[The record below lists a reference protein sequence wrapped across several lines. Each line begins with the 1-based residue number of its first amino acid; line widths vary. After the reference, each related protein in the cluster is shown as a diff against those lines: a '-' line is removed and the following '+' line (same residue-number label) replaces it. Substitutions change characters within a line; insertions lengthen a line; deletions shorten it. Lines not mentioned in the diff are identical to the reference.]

1 MRLSSV
7 LFISMVLPIIL
18 TKCGEAKDSVSRAD
32 SYMTDPEAVKRGR
45 LLFVGTCAG
54 YCHKLTPERVDALYL
69 FDCDW
74 KHGSS
79 DQEIFNTVTIGVPNT
94 RMLGFGTNFPEGEN
108 DLWKIIAFIRTNSP
122 QCSEF
127 IFMMKSLYRILI
139 RLYEKAW

>member
-1 MRLSSV
+1 MVYLMRLSSM

-18 TKCGEAKDSVSRAD
+18 TKCGEAEDAVSLAD
-32 SYMTDPEAVKRGR
+32 SYMIDPEAVKRGR

-69 FDCDW
+69 FDCEW

-79 DQEIFNTVTIGVPNT
+79 DQEIFNTVTAGVPNT

-108 DLWKIIAFIRTNSP
+108 DLWKIIAFIRMSSP
-122 QCSEF
+122 QCS
-127 IFMMKSLYRILI
+127 
-139 RLYEKAW
+139 

>member
-18 TKCGEAKDSVSRAD
+18 TKCGEAKDPVSRAD

-79 DQEIFNTVTIGVPNT
+79 DQEIFNTVTVGVPNT

-122 QCSEF
+122 QCS
-127 IFMMKSLYRILI
+127 
-139 RLYEKAW
+139 

>member
-32 SYMTDPEAVKRGR
+32 AYMTDPEAVKRGR

-122 QCSEF
+122 QCS
-127 IFMMKSLYRILI
+127 
-139 RLYEKAW
+139 

>member
-18 TKCGEAKDSVSRAD
+18 TKCGEAKDSVSRAYA
-32 SYMTDPEAVKRGR
+32 YMTDPEAVKRGR

-108 DLWKIIAFIRTNSP
+108 DLWKIIAFIRTNSA
-122 QCSEF
+122 QCS
-127 IFMMKSLYRILI
+127 
-139 RLYEKAW
+139 

>member
-1 MRLSSV
+1 MRLSSM

-18 TKCGEAKDSVSRAD
+18 TKCGEAEDVVSLAD
-32 SYMTDPEAVKRGR
+32 SYMIDPEAVKRGR

-69 FDCDW
+69 FDCEW

-79 DQEIFNTVTIGVPNT
+79 DQEIFNTVTSGVPNT

-108 DLWKIIAFIRTNSP
+108 DLWKIIAFIRMSSP
-122 QCSEF
+122 QCS
-127 IFMMKSLYRILI
+127 
-139 RLYEKAW
+139 

>member
-1 MRLSSV
+1 MRISSI
-7 LFISMVLPIIL
+7 LFISMVLPVIL
-18 TKCGEAKDSVSRAD
+18 TKCGESEDAVSLANT
-32 SYMTDPEAVKRGR
+32 YMTDPEAVKRGR

-79 DQEIFNTVTIGVPNT
+79 DQEIFNTVTTGVPNT

-108 DLWKIIAFIRTNSP
+108 DLWKIIAFIRTNSA
-122 QCSEF
+122 QCS
-127 IFMMKSLYRILI
+127 
-139 RLYEKAW
+139 